1 MKKSNLL
8 ILSLLLI
15 ISPIIFAQ
23 NGDHD
28 NHDDYDDYDAVDSY
42 RFNTKQYKDLDVSI
56 AYGLGD
62 LTIGSSDQRNII
74 EGSIAYD
81 KRRIKPIVKMES
93 VGSSGVL
100 MIKTKKDHEKSEHRY
115 NYSKSDNEMEFYFPS
130 RIKTDLFLDFGVGDA
145 EIDLTNISI
154 TKLNINCGLSDVE
167 IEINER
173 NDVVCESISIENGL
187 GDLSVTGLGNLSA
200 KKIDINIGLG
210 SADIDLSGDNGLDD
224 TDINVDVGL
233 GSLDMI
239 LPEKANIK
247 IYVDSSFLSSVDIYG
262 LKQKKNKLWVSSE
275 WKSGYP
281 TISMDVNVGI
291 GSVDIY
297 VED

>member
-23 NGDHD
+23 N
-28 NHDDYDDYDAVDSY
+28 DDYDDYDDYEKVDSY
-42 RFNTKQYKDLDVSI
+42 SFNTKQYKDLDVSI

-62 LTIGSSDQRNII
+62 LSIGSSDQRNTI
-74 EGSIAYD
+74 EGSITYD
-81 KRRIKPIVKMES
+81 KRKIKPIVKLES

-100 MIKTKKDHEKSEHRY
+100 MIKTKKDHDKREHRHKL
-115 NYSKSDNEMEFYFPS
+115 SSFDNEMEFYFPS

-145 EIDLTNISI
+145 EIDLTDISI

-167 IEINER
+167 LEINEP

-187 GDLSVTGLGNLSA
+187 GDLSVTGLGNLLA
-200 KKIDINIGLG
+200 KRIDINIGLG
-210 SADIDLSGDNGLDD
+210 SADIDLTGDRIED

-262 LKQKKNKLWVSSE
+262 LKQKKNKLWVSSD

-291 GSVDIY
+291 GSVDI
-297 VED
+297 VVDD

>member
-1 MKKSNLL
+1 
-8 ILSLLLI
+8 
-15 ISPIIFAQ
+15 
-23 NGDHD
+23 
-28 NHDDYDDYDAVDSY
+28 
-42 RFNTKQYKDLDVSI
+42 
-56 AYGLGD
+56 
-62 LTIGSSDQRNII
+62 
-74 EGSIAYD
+74 
-81 KRRIKPIVKMES
+81 
-93 VGSSGVL
+93 
-100 MIKTKKDHEKSEHRY
+100 MIKTKKDHKRENKYKLSHF
-115 NYSKSDNEMEFYFPS
+115 DNEMEFYFPS

-154 TKLNINCGLSDVE
+154 PKLNINCGLSDVE
-167 IEINER
+167 LEINER

-210 SADIDLSGDNGLDD
+210 SADIDLSSDNGLDD

-262 LKQKKNKLWVSSE
+262 LKQKKNKLWVSPD